1 MSRGLPG
8 AQAARGVVA
17 LVAVLLFAAAFALAG
32 CATGTTTSTTT
43 SSTSTTTTL
52 PALEGAFAGPTT
64 GRPLDA
70 ARPLRVTLFGD
81 SLAYDAAPAIRA
93 NLTSTGVVAVAEWHI
108 AGYGFGPGPGYHP
121 EGFDWKDMLVR
132 GMVETRPEV
141 VVTSFGLVDTLNIMS
156 GRYTPEAFAASLR
169 DALDLLTFGD
179 AKVLLMGIPPTVAD
193 AGRPTQAI
201 VEGPLNSILRAS
213 VADYPGEV
221 EYLDLDRVLSDSGRP
236 VYEFAGRR
244 VRKLDLTHF
253 CPDGAALL
261 AAAIHDTLAR
271 SWPIPASSPGWSL
284 GDWRNDARY
293 DDPSCTVGRTW
304 PGIGT

>member
-1 MSRGLPG
+1 MAG
-8 AQAARGVVA
+8 ATRSGVTLVVA
-17 LVAVLLFAAAFALAG
+17 LLLLASGALAG
-32 CATGTTTSTTT
+32 CGTGTTESSTT

-81 SLAYDAAPAIRA
+81 SLAFDAAPAIRA
-93 NLTSTGVVAVAEWHI
+93 NLTSTKVVAVAEWHI

-121 EGFDWKDMLVR
+121 EGFDWKEMLVR
-132 GMVETRPEV
+132 GMAETRPEV
-141 VVTSFGLVDTLNIMS
+141 VVTSFGLVDTLNIMQ

-169 DALDLLTFGD
+169 EALDLLTIGD
-179 AKVLLMGIPPTVAD
+179 TKVLMMGIPPTVAD
-193 AGRPTQAI
+193 AGRPTQTI
-201 VEGPLNSILRAS
+201 VPGPLNSIMRAA
-213 VADYPGEV
+213 VADHPGEV

-271 SWPIPASSPGWSL
+271 SWPIPASTAGWSL
-284 GDWRNDARY
+284 GDWRDDARY